1 MNDTDYIFHQFKRG
15 NLKPFFRE
23 MYSGVMIYAIK
34 VLGDE
39 FAFLAE
45 DVVQEAIITTYNRR
59 EDIGSVESWRG
70 FMLSCVRF
78 NAIAILRK
86 HSRHQSYLDD
96 LEKIDSENDS
106 SYLMIEHE
114 VHQMLYD
121 AIESLP
127 DKYRQI
133 FELSFKQGLK
143 NTEIAAMLGVAEIT
157 VKKRKA
163 DMISM
168 LRDKL
173 GGLLDEKTILLLLSS
188 ELMGVG

>member
-86 HSRHQSYLDD
+86 HSRHL
-96 LEKIDSENDS
+96 LPRRPRENRLGKRQFISHDRARGS
-106 SYLMIEHE
+106 S
-114 VHQMLYD
+114 D
-121 AIESLP
+121 AL
-127 DKYRQI
+127 
-133 FELSFKQGLK
+133 
-143 NTEIAAMLGVAEIT
+143 
-157 VKKRKA
+157 
-163 DMISM
+163 
-168 LRDKL
+168 
-173 GGLLDEKTILLLLSS
+173 
-188 ELMGVG
+188 

>member
-1 MNDTDYIFHQFKRG
+1 
-15 NLKPFFRE
+15 
-23 MYSGVMIYAIK
+23 
-34 VLGDE
+34 
-39 FAFLAE
+39 
-45 DVVQEAIITTYNRR
+45 
-59 EDIGSVESWRG
+59 
-70 FMLSCVRF
+70 
-78 NAIAILRK
+78 
-86 HSRHQSYLDD
+86 
-96 LEKIDSENDS
+96 
-106 SYLMIEHE
+106 MIEHE

>member
-15 NLKPFFRE
+15 NLAPFFRE
-23 MYSGVMIYAIK
+23 MYSGVMVYAIK

-45 DVVQEAIITTYNRR
+45 DCVQEAIITTYNRR
-59 EDIGSVESWRG
+59 DDIETVDSWRG
-70 FMLSCVRF
+70 FMLACVRH

-86 HSRHQSYLDD
+86 NSRHQSYIEE
-96 LEKIDSENDS
+96 LEQIDWENDS
-106 SYLMIEHE
+106 SYLLIEHE

-121 AIESLP
+121 AIRSLP

-143 NTEIAAMLGVAEIT
+143 NAEIAAMLGVAEIT

-163 DMISM
+163 NM
-168 LRDKL
+168 LSFLREKL
-173 GGLLDEKTILLLLSS
+173 GGLLDEKTILLILSS
-188 ELMGVG
+188 ELMAAN

>member
-15 NLKPFFRE
+15 NLDPFFRE
-23 MYSGVMIYAIK
+23 MYSGVMVYAIK

-45 DVVQEAIITTYNRR
+45 DCVQEAIITTYSRR
-59 EDIGSVESWRG
+59 DDIESVESWRG
-70 FMLSCVRF
+70 FMLSCVRH

-86 HSRHQSYLDD
+86 NSRHLSYIED
-96 LEKIDSENDS
+96 LEQIDSENDS
-106 SYLMIEHE
+106 SYLLIEHE

-121 AIESLP
+121 AIQSLP

-163 DMISM
+163 NMLSL

-173 GGLLDEKTILLLLSS
+173 GGLLDEKTILLILTS
-188 ELMGVG
+188 ELMGVN